1 MSKNDYDFYKK
12 IGICPDCRKNSA
24 VPNRVFCDDC
34 AGKRRE
40 RYRNSEKK
48 KRVGNKTVQERKKK
62 GICTQ
67 CGNWPA
73 APGRTKCKL
82 CLSKNAEAQ
91 RIKRNSYITR
101 SERPS
106 YGMCYICGNKGLH
119 DGTSL
124 CEECYERASRNIT
137 RPKKYNYI
145 CVYQRRSK
153 KDGYKQKSGNAP
165 GETSTGKTYT
175 G

>member
-12 IGICPDCRKNSA
+12 IGICPDCRKNPA

-34 AGKRRE
+34 AEKRRE

-67 CGNWPA
+67 CGKWSA
-73 APGRTKCKL
+73 AQGRTKCKL

-106 YGMCYICGNKGLH
+106 YGMCLYMRK
-119 DGTSL
+119 
-124 CEECYERASRNIT
+124 
-137 RPKKYNYI
+137 
-145 CVYQRRSK
+145 
-153 KDGYKQKSGNAP
+153 
-165 GETSTGKTYT
+165 
-175 G
+175 